1 MAYPWI
7 KLYTEMLHDPKFG
20 RLSEHL
26 QLVFVKLCLEAGE
39 YDDERTG
46 ILPPPEDLAW
56 ILRMED
62 DTLLADLTA
71 LANVGMVTREN
82 DTWRVTH
89 FEARQ
94 GAMTSTERV
103 AALRGRKQKEA
114 YRAGDG
120 GATQPGQPCND
131 DVTIRYMGCNDD
143 VTNRCTDLDL
153 DIDLEEE
160 VEEEV
165 DVDVASA
172 RRALLTLPPSQRRA
186 VLAQQAC
193 EISAAYD
200 LDQSWRDTQGG
211 DIVDE
216 DDDSEVVVVP
226 VTETVTPKRAND
238 HDGDNLMA
246 YFMRNLERANGLIQS
261 EAQADLY
268 REMVA
273 DIAALPVDRQRP
285 FVDSLFAEAALKTT
299 GRVKPSW
306 YRAVI
311 DAALRDGRLPGERA
325 PAAGPPKPALRLVTE
340 TWRNPYTGETETHR
354 VAMPVTD
361 GASHGNG

>member
-39 YDDERTG
+39 YDDARTG
-46 ILPPPEDLAW
+46 ILPTLGDLAW

-62 DTLLADLTA
+62 DTLLEDLTA

-94 GAMTSTERV
+94 RAMTSTERV

-131 DVTIRYMGCNDD
+131 DVTNRYMGCNDD

-165 DVDVASA
+165 DVDV
-172 RRALLTLPPSQRRA
+172 
-186 VLAQQAC
+186 
-193 EISAAYD
+193 
-200 LDQSWRDTQGG
+200 
-211 DIVDE
+211 
-216 DDDSEVVVVP
+216 DSEVVVVP
-226 VTETVTPKRAND
+226 VTAPVTPKQAHD

-273 DIAALPVDRQRP
+273 DIAALPVDRQRT